1 MEHTLEISDSQLI
14 TEGLERSG
22 NNIKLGLMETI
33 TMAEEINSAYFIVR
47 TGDTAFIRSDI
58 P

>member
-1 MEHTLEISDSQLI
+1 MNYTLEISDSQII
-14 TEGLERSG
+14 TESIERSG
-22 NNIKLGLMETI
+22 NNIKLGLTETI
-33 TMAEEINSAYFIVR
+33 TLVAVLTSVYFIVR

>member
-1 MEHTLEISDSQLI
+1 MTHTLELDDSIEI
-14 TEGLERSG
+14 TE
-22 NNIKLGLMETI
+22 
-33 TMAEEINSAYFIVR
+33 EIDSAYFIVR